1 MEPKELRTQGV
12 QQLRELARATA
23 SKVRELRFT
32 ISTRQQGHVRQLRN
46 AKRDLARVNTVLRE
60 KANNEETAS

>member
-1 MEPKELRTQGV
+1 MEPKELRTQGI
-12 QQLRELARATA
+12 QQLRELARTTV